1 MFQRIRIRFSK
12 LLLLVLIAG
21 LAPTLS
27 FAEKS
32 AETQKGLLLLF
43 LNPNGRPCQ
52 MQSQILKE
60 NITEIQKYVQ
70 VQGISTTVQS
80 HRPHFYRFGVRQ
92 LPTLILIDTA
102 GNVLHRFSPGIHQ
115 GDAILAEVRKLGSM

>member
-1 MFQRIRIRFSK
+1 MLQKIRIRFSK
-12 LLLLVLIAG
+12 LLFLMLLIG

-27 FAEKS
+27 LAEQS
-32 AETQKGLLLLF
+32 VETRKGLLLLF

-52 MQSQILKE
+52 MQAQILKE

-70 VQGISTTVQS
+70 IQGISTTVQA
-80 HRPHFYRFGVRQ
+80 HRSHFYRFGVRQ

-115 GDAILAEVRKLGSM
+115 RDAILAEIRKLGSM